1 VTVCAIFF
9 RPPAALSVLTSLF
22 SLLFFLLFCLSFSVC
37 ALLCL
42 PSALSARPS
51 SLSVLSVCPVLGLA
65 SSARRSF
72 CHLVCLSSG
81 LRSVLRSVLWSV
93 CPPICLSP
101 YLSVLR
107 SQSTRRLA
115 SVLSI
120 PCSVHSLPCL
130 SRLDL
135 SIVRPLPDRCPALR
149 PGRR

>member
-1 VTVCAIFF
+1 MTVCAIFF

-101 YLSVLR
+101 YLSVPL
-107 SQSTRRLA
+107 
-115 SVLSI
+115 SVCPPVPIHAQIGL
-120 PCSVHSLPCL
+120 CSVH
-130 SRLDL
+130 
-135 SIVRPLPDRCPALR
+135 PLFCPFSALFVQTR
-149 PGRR
+149 SVHCSTSA